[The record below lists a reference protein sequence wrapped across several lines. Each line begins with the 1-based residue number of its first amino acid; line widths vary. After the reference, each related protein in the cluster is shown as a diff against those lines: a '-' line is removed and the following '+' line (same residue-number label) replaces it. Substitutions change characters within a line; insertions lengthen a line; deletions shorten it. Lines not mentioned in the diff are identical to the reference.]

1 MVWLLLTCQ
10 AREFGASQKA
20 NHCEMWETL
29 RSKSSV
35 GWGSLETFIILD
47 ILSFPRITW
56 EQGCKSGRETGMVKL
71 LKKHF
76 SDTFFLAC
84 FTVARGSVYSQ
95 KEKTQA
101 KSLRT
106 QILLLIGWVTLD
118 VTSCGSAWMS
128 SLSPDWPGL
137 TNVSA
142 ELGDGLRPTG
152 PQIDSLFC
160 LAGCCP
166 GHLGPLPQ
174 RVSSPRRFR
183 PTTLC
188 ASLKVPRR

>member
-35 GWGSLETFIILD
+35 GWGSLETFIVLD

-84 FTVARGSVYSQ
+84 FTVARGSVCTHRRRKRRQSRW
-95 KEKTQA
+95 EHRFCCWLA
-101 KSLRT
+101 GWLWMWHLVVLLGWAVS
-106 QILLLIGWVTLD
+106 LLIGQ
-118 VTSCGSAWMS
+118 GSPMCLQSWEMG
-128 SLSPDWPGL
+128 WGQQ
-137 TNVSA
+137 
-142 ELGDGLRPTG
+142 G
-152 PQIDSLFC
+152 P
-160 LAGCCP
+160 
-166 GHLGPLPQ
+166 
-174 RVSSPRRFR
+174 
-183 PTTLC
+183 
-188 ASLKVPRR
+188 K